1 MSNSIY
7 YTLSQD
13 YTILIPEIFLAS
25 IFVSKIC
32 YGVFYTKFL
41 KKPLAFNSVWLTIWT
56 LSITIFLVWNN
67 PYINH
72 YILNRT
78 FICDDLAVIFKIA
91 ILLCSLCVLAISTDS
106 FSQTQMNHFEVILL
120 FICACISLMVQV
132 TANDFLS
139 LYLTLEFQTLTFYVL
154 AASKPKDFFS
164 AEAGL
169 KYFILGALSSG
180 LLVFG
185 FSFIYGFTGTMKFD
199 DLAQIIQTNP
209 DFVKDWTYP
218 LMFIAAGIL
227 FKFPAAPFHTWA
239 PDVYEGSPTPCT
251 AYFAI
256 VPKLSIVT
264 VFIRFFSQTGLLQLE
279 TNFLDLNGFFLLLFA
294 SSLLSLFVGAFYAI
308 GQLNIKR
315 LFAYSSI
322 GHVGFILAG
331 LIWSRYFDLAIPL
344 LYSFL
349 YAILSL
355 GLFSLILSFKKRGIS
370 YRSLQDLRYL
380 SQTSPL
386 VAYSFTAILFSSA
399 GIPPLAGFF
408 PKAAT
413 LSLLIDQTHYF
424 LAVCAI
430 LLSCL
435 TCFYSL
441 KVIQFLFFQPYT
453 SWIGIDPLQRQ
464 NAFLLVGSILITV
477 CYTLFPQGLNALCF
491 HLALSLS
498 TPLFP
503 Y

>member
-1 MSNSIY
+1 MSNFILSS
-7 YTLSQD
+7 LSQD
-13 YTILIPEIFLAS
+13 YTILIPEIFLATV
-25 IFVSKIC
+25 FVFKIC
-32 YGVFYTKFL
+32 YGVFYTKLL
-41 KKPLAFNSVWLTIWT
+41 KKPLAQNILW
-56 LSITIFLVWNN
+56 LSIWALIITVLLVSNS
-67 PYINH
+67 PYENY

-78 FICDDLAVIFKIA
+78 FICDDLAVYLKIA
-91 ILLCSLCVLAISTDS
+91 ILLCSICVLSISAES
-106 FSQTQMNHFEVILL
+106 FSKTQMNHFEVVLL
-120 FICACISLMVQV
+120 FLCACLSLMVQV

-139 LYLTLEFQTLTFYVL
+139 LYLSLEFQTLTFYVL

-199 DLAQIIQTNP
+199 DLTQIIQTNP
-209 DFVKDWTYP
+209 ELVNDWTYP
-218 LMFIAAGIL
+218 LMFIAAGLL

-251 AYFAI
+251 AFFAI
-256 VPKLSIVT
+256 VPKLSIIS
-264 VFIRFFSQTGLLQLE
+264 VFIRFFWQTGLLQLD
-279 TNFLDLNGFFLLLFA
+279 TNFLDQNGFFLLLLA
-294 SSLLSLFVGAFYAI
+294 SSMLSLFVGAFYAI

-322 GHVGFILAG
+322 GHVGFLLAG
-331 LIWSRYFDLAIPL
+331 LIWSSSFDLYIPL
-344 LYSFL
+344 LYTFL

-355 GLFSLILSFKKRGIS
+355 GLFSLILSFRKRGVS
-370 YRSLQDLRYL
+370 YRSLQDLRFL

-386 VAYSFTAILFSSA
+386 VAYAFTGILFSSA

-413 LSLLIDQTHYF
+413 LNLLIDQSNYF
-424 LAVCAI
+424 LSIWAI
-430 LLSCL
+430 LLSCV

-441 KVIQFLFFQPYT
+441 KVIQFLFFQQYS
-453 SWIGIDPLQRQ
+453 SWVGLDPVNRQ
-464 NAFLLVGSILITV
+464 NALILVISIGITL
-477 CYTLFPQGLNALCF
+477 CYIVFPQGLNGLSHF
-491 HLALSLS
+491 LALSLS
-498 TPLFP
+498 APL
-503 Y
+503 YL